1 MKRTAPAKSA
11 KRTSSKGAAKLTR
24 PAAKRKPAVK
34 PPAKKAAVKTA
45 PVRKAAAKK
54 AVAKKAVPKKRT
66 AKTPAAKRVAVQAAP
81 RKPAALKPR
90 REPVAAPAPTLPDPT
105 LELYESGLRAMFR
118 QRWSEAAKYFRRV
131 VETRDGAEADV
142 QERALQQLRV
152 CEDKLAGEDSEA
164 GDPFLLAVVRKN
176 AGDYEEAL
184 ALCTRGGRQS
194 KDERFAYL
202 AASIHALR
210 GEGKEAG
217 HFLELAIGLNPKN
230 RVHAFHDS
238 DFQALREQ
246 GVFDALL
253 R

>member
-1 MKRTAPAKSA
+1 MKRRPPAKSA
-11 KRTSSKGAAKLTR
+11 KRTPSKRAAKPSR
-24 PAAKRKPAVK
+24 PAAKRKPAAK
-34 PPAKKAAVKTA
+34 PPKKTAAKKTAVKKAA
-45 PVRKAAAKK
+45 RKAP
-54 AVAKKAVPKKRT
+54 PKKR
-66 AKTPAAKRVAVQAAP
+66 AAKPVAIQRVAV
-81 RKPAALKPR
+81 KPTPIQPR
-90 REPVAAPAPTLPDPT
+90 RTPAVEPAPVLPDPM

-118 QRWSEAAKYFRRV
+118 QRWSEAAKHFRRV
-131 VETRDGAEADV
+131 VESRDGAEADL
-142 QERALQQLRV
+142 QERALQQLHV

-176 AGDYEEAL
+176 AGDYDEAL